1 MHNLL
6 QDSLDVNLP
15 PGGAGWICLFS
26 PITWGLAK
34 ESGFAQIA
42 FPHSREKTAKR
53 IRIGD
58 IIICYVS
65 QRMVL
70 SGILIVDSKCL
81 ADGDNSIYKQAG
93 EYPVVGN
100 TSPLHILPEEREV
113 HLQPH
118 VRSFAMFRGISTPSG
133 WTVALRRS
141 PKEISRADLS
151 KCLSLIMS
159 TT

>member
-1 MHNLL
+1 MH
-6 QDSLDVNLP
+6 DSQQVPGDVHLP

-26 PITWGLAK
+26 PETWDLAK

-53 IRIGD
+53 IRVGD

-65 QRMVL
+65 QRMAL
-70 SGILIVDSKCL
+70 SGILCVDSQCTT
-81 ADGDNSIYKQAG
+81 DRDNSIYKQAG
-93 EYPVVGN
+93 EYPVIGT
-100 TSPLHILPEEREV
+100 TSPLYILSRQREV
-113 HLQPH
+113 PLRPH

-141 PKEISRADLS
+141 PKEISRADLN
-151 KCLSLIMS
+151 KFLSLIMS

>member
-1 MHNLL
+1 M
-6 QDSLDVNLP
+6 
-15 PGGAGWICLFS
+15 FS
-26 PITWGLAK
+26 PETWNLAK

-53 IRIGD
+53 IRVGD

-65 QRMVL
+65 QRMSL
-70 SGILIVDSKCL
+70 SGILAVDSKCVV
-81 ADGDNSIYKQAG
+81 DSDSSIYKQAG
-93 EYPVVGN
+93 EYPVIGN
-100 TSPLHILPEEREV
+100 TSPLYILPGEREV
-113 HLQPH
+113 QLQPH

-141 PKEISRADLS
+141 PKEVSKADLH
-151 KCLSLIMS
+151 KFLSLIML